1 MSLHRHFILLLVI
14 ATLTGSAPALR
25 AADENASPAPIA
37 ATTFA
42 PASASTTTT
51 QTLAVADE
59 QRFIA
64 ILKNNPQMQAFDIDP
79 TVTLRTRFLVG
90 DSLRSLSLLQQW
102 WGQVSDLAD
111 RRLASRDFKLTT
123 ATVKAALPD
132 WESRILGVGNH
143 HASIQGTLLRQ
154 QYEIARLRRELA
166 DDQLLAHRIDAAQY
180 QAIEQEY
187 LQAREAFEAFL
198 KSYGIAD

>member
-1 MSLHRHFILLLVI
+1 
-14 ATLTGSAPALR
+14 
-25 AADENASPAPIA
+25 
-37 ATTFA
+37 
-42 PASASTTTT
+42 
-51 QTLAVADE
+51 
-59 QRFIA
+59 
-64 ILKNNPQMQAFDIDP
+64 MQAFDIDP